1 MYQTKNMETAFAWIQ
16 AKVKKSYHFSQNV
29 YKVIYWCNECF
40 QKFALLNRLTL
51 DYNINKLLINF
62 NITIKWNM
70 HKVSERLLFDVNCAI
85 FQLYHGKYMLQ
96 FDDDVHVVL
105 DQYPSWIFIVLGH

>member
-1 MYQTKNMETAFAWIQ
+1 
-16 AKVKKSYHFSQNV
+16 
-29 YKVIYWCNECF
+29 
-40 QKFALLNRLTL
+40 
-51 DYNINKLLINF
+51 
-62 NITIKWNM
+62 M

>member
-1 MYQTKNMETAFAWIQ
+1 
-16 AKVKKSYHFSQNV
+16 
-29 YKVIYWCNECF
+29 
-40 QKFALLNRLTL
+40 
-51 DYNINKLLINF
+51 
-62 NITIKWNM
+62 M

-96 FDDDVHVVL
+96 FDDVHIVL